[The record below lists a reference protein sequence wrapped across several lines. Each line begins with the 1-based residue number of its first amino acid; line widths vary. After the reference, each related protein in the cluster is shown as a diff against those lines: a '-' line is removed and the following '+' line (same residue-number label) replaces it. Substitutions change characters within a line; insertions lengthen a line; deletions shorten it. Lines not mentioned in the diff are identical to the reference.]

1 MTDAIDMT
9 MTTSALPTDRDLLRT
24 EYSVEERERML
35 EKMKEVRDSFYC
47 AAVRVGLH
55 QFIEFAGFMGEF
67 IKICETMHKDG
78 VDFGTNDLQP
88 KDYQMAY
95 IAEKFDCIFGEA
107 LMQPEM
113 REAFLGALGAKG
125 GWKP

>member
-1 MTDAIDMT
+1 MT
-9 MTTSALPTDRDLLRT
+9 MTTSVPETDRDLFRT

-35 EKMKEVRDSFYC
+35 ARMKEVRDSFYA

-67 IKICETMHKDG
+67 IKICESMHRDG
-78 VDFGTNDLQP
+78 VDFGTNDLAP
-88 KDYQMAY
+88 KDYQMMY
-95 IAEKFDCIFGEA
+95 VAEKFDCIFGEA
-107 LMQPEM
+107 LMKPEM
-113 REAFLGALGAKG
+113 REAFIGTLALKG